1 MAEAQHPIVSAEPMT
16 QEIKSTSDS
25 STVQPG
31 AETIVALSMLDSKYR
46 ENVAAYAEALHAC
59 NHEIARV
66 RVELEQLEKQK
77 QPYAE
82 TIEISDR
89 EVDHQLRMLEHFSEE
104 WIRKTEVASELAH
117 ELTLLKYDTEENSG
131 TLRHREREIEALGEK
146 IEALEL
152 TLLKQELERQNTLLK
167 LEPIEQ
173 KIRAA
178 ERTLKELEAKKAYIE
193 SSHLHRIAQIGSA
206 DRPALISSS
215 SHGEE

>member
-1 MAEAQHPIVSAEPMT
+1 MAEAQHPIVSAEPTT
-16 QEIKSTSDS
+16 QEIASAPDR
-25 STVQPG
+25 TVQSG
-31 AETIVALSMLDSKYR
+31 AETIVVLSMLDSRYR

-66 RVELEQLEKQK
+66 RVELEQLEAQK

-82 TIEISDR
+82 AIEASDR
-89 EVDHQLRMLEHFSEE
+89 QIDHQLRMLEHFSEE
-104 WIRKTEVASELAH
+104 WIRKTEVVSELAH
-117 ELTLLKYDTEENSG
+117 ELSMLKHDVDENSG

-152 TLLKQELERQNTLLK
+152 TLLRQELERQNTLLK

-178 ERTLKELEAKKAYIE
+178 ERRLKELEAKKAYIE

-206 DRPALISSS
+206 DRPALTSSS
-215 SHGEE
+215 SHEEE